1 MSARLSRRTVT
12 FVVRI
17 WAEYLEQTPPAWRGE
32 VEHVGSGHKV
42 YLQTASDVLEFIAAH
57 TSEAADH
64 SNRMEPGPATGS
76 EAQWKGGESDQQP
89 D

>member
-1 MSARLSRRTVT
+1 MSARLARRTET

-42 YLQTASDVLEFIAAH
+42 YLQEASDVLEFIAAH
-57 TSEAADH
+57 TSEAAGH
-64 SNRMEPGPATGS
+64 GNRPEPSSEAGPA
-76 EAQWKGGESDQQP
+76 AR
-89 D
+89 